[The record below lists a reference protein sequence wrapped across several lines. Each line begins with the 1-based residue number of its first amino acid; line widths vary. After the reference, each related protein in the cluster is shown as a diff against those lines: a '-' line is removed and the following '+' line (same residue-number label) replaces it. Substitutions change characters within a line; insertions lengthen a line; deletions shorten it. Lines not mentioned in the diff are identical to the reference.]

1 MKKIATKTTT
11 KKAKAAE
18 QAQAPK
24 ETAAA
29 EVTVSP
35 SGAQELKADEV
46 TPKNPAGEIVSLDV
60 INQTGNVDDRE
71 PFRVHDD
78 YSENQGGTSE
88 ENIVSKEWA
97 RSLLAFPYNL
107 ISERTGKPYWKLTK
121 AELDLMDEPAARLFS
136 KMFSRYADSNPD
148 AYMLA
153 AALVIATT
161 SRIGKMKAEQ
171 VAEQRRNAAGENG
184 EVLVAVYD

>member
-1 MKKIATKTTT
+1 MKKIATNKKGKT
-11 KKAKAAE
+11 E
-18 QAQAPK
+18 GQDPK
-24 ETAAA
+24 ETAA
-29 EVTVSP
+29 VDVPVSS
-35 SGAQELKADEV
+35 SGAQEQPQDTK
-46 TPKNPAGEIVSLDV
+46 TQNMAGETVSLAV
-60 INQTGNVDDRE
+60 INETGNVDDRE

-88 ENIVSKEWA
+88 ENAISKEWA

-107 ISERTGKPYWKLTK
+107 ISERTGKEYWKLTK

>member
-1 MKKIATKTTT
+1 MKKIAGKTTN
-11 KKAKAAE
+11 KKGKAEGQAE
-18 QAQAPK
+18 AQVP
-24 ETAAA
+24 
-29 EVTVSP
+29 VSP
-35 SGAQELKADEV
+35 SGAQEQKSAPKVDEV
-46 TPKNPAGEIVSLDV
+46 APQNTAGEIVSLDV

-78 YSENQGGTSE
+78 YSENQGGTRE
-88 ENIVSKEWA
+88 ENVISKEWA

-136 KMFSRYADSNPD
+136 RLFSRYADSNPD

-161 SRIGKMKAEQ
+161 ARIGKMKAEQ
-171 VAEQRRNAAGENG
+171 MAEQRQNAAGENG
-184 EVLVAVYD
+184 EMIEVIYD